1 MSQAP
6 VTMVK
11 TFYRAAPQ
19 ADWPEVIPL
28 LHPDF
33 EIIES
38 PALPFSGRY
47 CGLEGL
53 KILGRTL
60 VANYSRF
67 DATPKFFYEGSE
79 GVIARVALSAVVRS
93 GGRSFD
99 TEIAECFGFTDG
111 LIREIHPFYWNP
123 QLLESSE

>member
-1 MSQAP
+1 
-6 VTMVK
+6 MVK
-11 TFYRAAPQ
+11 TFYRRAPQ
-19 ADWPEVIPL
+19 ADWPAVTPL

-38 PALPFSGRY
+38 PALPFSGHY
-47 CGLEGL
+47 QGLEGL
-53 KILGRTL
+53 KALGRTL

-67 DATPKFFYEGSE
+67 QPTPQSYYEGSD
-79 GVIARVALSAVVRS
+79 GVVARVTLSAIVRD

-111 LIREIHPFYWNP
+111 LIREIRPFYWDAR
-123 QLLESSE
+123 LLQPKV

>member
-1 MSQAP
+1 
-6 VTMVK
+6 MVK
-11 TFYRAAPQ
+11 TFYRRAPQ
-19 ADWPEVIPL
+19 ADWPAVTPL

-38 PALPFSGRY
+38 PALPFSGHY
-47 CGLEGL
+47 QGLEGL
-53 KILGRTL
+53 KALGRTL

-67 DATPKFFYEGSE
+67 QATPQSYYEGSD
-79 GVIARVALSAVVRS
+79 GVVARVTLSAIVRD

-111 LIREIHPFYWNP
+111 LIREIRPFYWDAR
-123 QLLESSE
+123 LLQPIV

>member
-1 MSQAP
+1 
-6 VTMVK
+6 MVK
-11 TFYRAAPQ
+11 TFYRRAPQ
-19 ADWPEVIPL
+19 ADWPAVTPL

-38 PALPFSGRY
+38 PALPFSGHY
-47 CGLEGL
+47 QGLEGL
-53 KILGRTL
+53 KALGRTL

-67 DATPKFFYEGSE
+67 QATPQSYYEGID
-79 GVIARVALSAVVRS
+79 GVVARVTLSAIVRD

-111 LIREIHPFYWNP
+111 LIREIRPFYWDAR
-123 QLLESSE
+123 LLQPKV